1 MNREQRKR
9 VFERRLLSTYNRK
22 LYSRQIDLVT
32 IVFCFILFVAM
43 MKLKRWNISADVS
56 GVSGVSGVYMYIK
69 GNAVNLNC

>member
-56 GVSGVSGVYMYIK
+56 GVSGVYMYIK